1 MAGGDRS
8 GAART
13 ADGAEQPQVLIDG
26 EQWGQG
32 VELGRVAEAGGAFHS
47 ARARA
52 QQAGADLQQ
61 GGFARTIGPDDG
73 DDLAPAHRQ
82 IDCAEHG
89 AAAPTGADV
98 GQTEHDRMGCC
109 GR

>member
-8 GAART
+8 GAAGT

-32 VELGRVAEAGGAFHS
+32 VELGRIAEARGALHR

-61 GGFARTIGPDDG
+61 VDLPLHWPDDG
-73 DDLAPAHRQ
+73 DDLAAAHRQ
-82 IDCAEHG
+82 TDSAEHG

-98 GQTEHDRMGCC
+98 GQAEHDRAGLR
-109 GR
+109 GL